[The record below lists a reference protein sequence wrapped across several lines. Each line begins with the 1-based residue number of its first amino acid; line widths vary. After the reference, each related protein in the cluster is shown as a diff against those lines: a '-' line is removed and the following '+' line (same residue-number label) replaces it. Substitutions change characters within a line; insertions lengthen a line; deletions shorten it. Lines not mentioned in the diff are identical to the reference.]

1 MCGGGGA
8 EISQFEAPQLGGV
21 EGADRMSEDAEDEEL
36 GEGELAQPDWRIR
49 AGKSKQTDAERDGKT
64 TKQRTCHSETGAQ
77 IVWWAEDAPITISP
91 QKKRARINREDRQL
105 RWISNSYKLNRLCGC
120 SNNLRR
126 ISSVHCGERRQAS
139 EHHEQCRMEERRGR
153 TVDV

>member
-36 GEGELAQPDWRIR
+36 GEGELAPPDWRMRVGYRNRPMQEERGRPRSNAR
-49 AGKSKQTDAERDGKT
+49 AV
-64 TKQRTCHSETGAQ
+64 QRLVHTLLWC
-77 IVWWAEDAPITISP
+77 AEDAPITIS
-91 QKKRARINREDRQL
+91 QKKARINREDRQL
-105 RWISNSYKLNRLCGC
+105 RWTTTSYKLNRLCGC